1 MSSKRSMSWPR
12 SSDQEPGNTKKRNE
26 KRNEE
31 RLWKFKE
38 FVRKRRDTNIRL
50 EEDGYNVSTGLPM
63 GVTQDDFD
71 EKNADFG
78 KNKVSRLA

>member
-1 MSSKRSMSWPR
+1 M
-12 SSDQEPGNTKKRNE
+12 
-26 KRNEE
+26 
-31 RLWKFKE
+31 WKFKE

-50 EEDGYNVSTGLPM
+50 EEDGYNVSPGLPM